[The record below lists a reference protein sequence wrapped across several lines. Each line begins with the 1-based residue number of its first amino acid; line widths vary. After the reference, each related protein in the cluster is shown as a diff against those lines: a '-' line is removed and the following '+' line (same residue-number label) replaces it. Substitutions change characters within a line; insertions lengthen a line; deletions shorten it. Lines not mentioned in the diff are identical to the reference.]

1 MDKGGNLIHMNAEE
15 KLFAF
20 LVGALIYKLRKEKG
34 MTQKE
39 LASKVN
45 LPQQYISKIEKNKVQ
60 IKYVT
65 FIKILKIFGKEIQ
78 IVDYEQK

>member
-1 MDKGGNLIHMNAEE
+1 MNAEE